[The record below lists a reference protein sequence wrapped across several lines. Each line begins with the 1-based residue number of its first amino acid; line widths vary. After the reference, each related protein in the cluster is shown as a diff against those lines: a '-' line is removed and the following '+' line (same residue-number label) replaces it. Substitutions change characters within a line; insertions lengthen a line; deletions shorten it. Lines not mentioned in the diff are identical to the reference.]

1 MLKQEHS
8 GCSSIQKNTLQHEN
22 DSKSQQ
28 QHPIEYKLA
37 AKAERILEAVL
48 NRYGNNVDVIFGRS
62 LSREEITQQYNEWAD
77 RNNLLKNELT
87 VKNKR
92 SALSCLPE
100 LHFSNEIICSAKLV
114 TNGPQRKVNRP
125 ENRSYKLIVR
135 SNEASSDNLFIREH
149 SFGGLLD
156 HELGTHFFRMLN
168 EGLQPWYYDRKKFNL
183 CAGRGRDILEAEEG
197 LAALHTV
204 LKMPMQELWFPA
216 LLYITGIY
224 YQRSND
230 LFGTVQKLQR
240 YCSNKEFCLR
250 IVKRAV
256 QNKSSHDQAYLIGA
270 VKLLE
275 NRKTIDFKA
284 LMCGRLTGDELQRVK
299 RITRKFGVRTPDF
312 MDNMRD
318 YNKRLDEI
326 AEANFID

>member
-8 GCSSIQKNTLQHEN
+8 GCSSIQKNTTPQHEN
-22 DSKSQQ
+22 DQQ
-28 QHPIEYKLA
+28 QHPVEYSLA

-48 NRYGNNVDVIFGRS
+48 TRYGNNVDVIFGRN
-62 LSREEITQQYNEWAD
+62 LSKEEITQQYNDWAE

-87 VKNKR
+87 IKNKKA
-92 SALSCLPE
+92 ALSCLPE
-100 LHFSNEIICSAKLV
+100 LHFSSEILCSAKLV

-135 SNEASSDNLFIREH
+135 CSEASSDNLFIREH

-197 LAALHTV
+197 LAAVHTV

-216 LLYITGIY
+216 LLYITGVY

-230 LFGTVQKLQR
+230 LFGTVQKLTR
-240 YCSNKEFCLR
+240 FCSNREFCLR

-256 QNKSSHDQAYLIGA
+256 NNLSSHDQAYLIGA

-275 NRKTIDFKA
+275 KRKTIDFQA
-284 LMCGRLTGDELQRVK
+284 LMCGRLRSDELQRVK
-299 RITRKFGVRTPDF
+299 RITRKFGVRQPDF
-312 MDNMRD
+312 MSNMRE
-318 YNKRLDEI
+318 YYKRLDEI
-326 AEANFID
+326 AEANFIE